1 MKAVRSAARE
11 WYEKDKS
18 LNVDEE
24 QATVLRR
31 IIESVIGERKARS
44 FMVEKDLDKHEVLRS
59 LFDFRLIHLVQRGY
73 ADKDNPGV
81 RYNIF
86 TLDYGTY
93 VDLIGTKRAPE
104 GDFTA
109 ADNVSSDDIV
119 VPFDDKRSI
128 RRIILRREDLELTE
142 QRLFEVT

>member
-1 MKAVRSAARE
+1 MKAVRNAARE

-24 QATVLRR
+24 QAAVLRR
-31 IIESVIGERKARS
+31 IVESVIGEKRARS
-44 FMVEKDLDKHEVLRS
+44 FMVEKDLEKHEVIRS

-73 ADKDNPGV
+73 ADKDNPGA
-81 RYNIF
+81 RYNSF

-93 VDLIGTKRAPE
+93 VDLIGTKRAPD
-104 GDFTA
+104 GDF
-109 ADNVSSDDIV
+109 DESDDGDDFV

-128 RRIILRREDLELTE
+128 RRIILREEHLRSDPAAK
-142 QRLFEVT
+142 LF